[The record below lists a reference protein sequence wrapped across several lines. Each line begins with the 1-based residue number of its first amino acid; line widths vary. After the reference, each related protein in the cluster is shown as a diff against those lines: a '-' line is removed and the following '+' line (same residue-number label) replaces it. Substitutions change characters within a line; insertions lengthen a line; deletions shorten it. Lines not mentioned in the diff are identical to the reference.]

1 MQTSPAKPCIALMGE
16 FSAGKTTLANLLI
29 GESPLP
35 VRIIATQL
43 PPVKISFGT
52 GDPYQVDLEGHQ
64 SPIALDA
71 LDGLDLTRILY
82 LQLFSDADLLTHCD
96 LLDMPGIS
104 DPNMNAVIW
113 ERMIDQAHGVIWCS
127 NAVQAWRQSEA
138 AVWAEIPAHIHAQSL
153 LLLTQIDKIN
163 SPTDRAR
170 ILARVNRE
178 TQHMFRAVL
187 PISLLMATE
196 EQDNYDLWAQS
207 GAGALVDQLVGL
219 LNDLNTGQI
228 RAAPNVIPALQ
239 APTKA
244 APDIPRILPRR
255 IKATEHGES

>member
-1 MQTSPAKPCIALMGE
+1 MGE

-35 VRIIATQL
+35 VRIIA
-43 PPVKISFGT
+43 
-52 GDPYQVDLEGHQ
+52 DPYQVDLEGHQ

-138 AVWAEIPAHIHAQSL
+138 AVWAEIPAHIHAHICSGRCCRFHCSWRQRNRITMTFGRKVGQGLWS
-153 LLLTQIDKIN
+153 IN
-163 SPTDRAR
+163 W
-170 ILARVNRE
+170 L
-178 TQHMFRAVL
+178 
-187 PISLLMATE
+187 
-196 EQDNYDLWAQS
+196 
-207 GAGALVDQLVGL
+207 GC
-219 LNDLNTGQI
+219 
-228 RAAPNVIPALQ
+228 
-239 APTKA
+239 
-244 APDIPRILPRR
+244 
-255 IKATEHGES
+255 